1 MAEFKCLSWLLSCTY
16 LICLCN
22 CQDSIVSVI
31 QRLDQFQEEL
41 LDNKD
46 DMIRMEKR
54 ILNII
59 DVAKTS
65 LRAELKENI
74 RDQVREAM
82 AEILQGESLQ
92 DMVKSQVVSEVWHLK
107 QGYHQM
113 KRQLRHVSRS
123 LKDFQD
129 ETGEFHESVLKK
141 ADVWNRDNSSDTCVR
156 DKHRLEIELRK
167 CDICAADLQKNI
179 ERFIVLNETCQ
190 SQISQL
196 KTALAMPASSTAPVN
211 VTSTPKS
218 PVSTTSVTTPS
229 PEEEKSRILIAPG
242 WSGTQHQ
249 FRQINIH
256 SNSLSVYQYH
266 TMKYVTSVAYIV
278 KTKKLLI
285 GLANPDKIVS
295 STLDTSHVTV
305 LREGVETYGMAVDED
320 RDIVFIATYQPRYS
334 INRMST
340 QGKDFTAIIDL
351 SKYGSYPFQIT
362 LDTRRKRIYG
372 CNEGKL
378 FTVTYDGQGL
388 ATLVTGGSLFT
399 VTLDQTAG
407 VLYYNIEKKLMKM
420 TVSTNVSTE
429 VTTLSAVPWNL
440 RLYRD
445 IIYFSSWGSPI
456 VGAVDVTYNNAV
468 CTLQSLFMKGATV
481 LLMCLIP

>member
-1 MAEFKCLSWLLSCTY
+1 MAESKCLSWWLSCTY
-16 LICLCN
+16 LICVCN

-92 DMVKSQVVSEVWHLK
+92 DMVKSQVVSEVRYLK

-141 ADVWNRDNSSDTCVR
+141 ADVWNRENASDTCVK

-167 CDICAADLQKNI
+167 SDIYAADLQKNI

-196 KTALAMPASSTAPVN
+196 KTALAMPASTPAPVN
-211 VTSTPKS
+211 VTSIPKS
-218 PVSTTSVTTPS
+218 RVSTTSVTTPR
-229 PEEEKSRILIAPG
+229 PEEERSRILIAPV

-249 FRQINIH
+249 FRQLNIH

-266 TMKYVTSVAYIV
+266 TMKQVTYVAYIA

-285 GLANPDKIVS
+285 GLRISDKIVS
-295 STLDTSHVTV
+295 SPLDTSHVTV
-305 LREGVETYGMAVDED
+305 LREGVKTYGMAVDED
-320 RDIVFIATYQPRYS
+320 RDIVFIATYEPRYS
-334 INRMST
+334 ISRMST
-340 QGKDFTAIIDL
+340 QGKDFTAIIAL
-351 SKYGSYPFQIT
+351 SKYGGFPREIT

-372 CNEGKL
+372 CNQGKL

-388 ATLVTGGSLFT
+388 ATLATGSNMYA

-429 VTTLSAVPWNL
+429 VTTLSAVPWNM
-440 RLYRD
+440 RLYRGT
-445 IIYFSSWGSPI
+445 IYFTCYSSPI
-456 VGAVDVTYNNAV
+456 VGAVDVTYNTVAY
-468 CTLQSLFMKGATV
+468 TLQSLSMKGARA